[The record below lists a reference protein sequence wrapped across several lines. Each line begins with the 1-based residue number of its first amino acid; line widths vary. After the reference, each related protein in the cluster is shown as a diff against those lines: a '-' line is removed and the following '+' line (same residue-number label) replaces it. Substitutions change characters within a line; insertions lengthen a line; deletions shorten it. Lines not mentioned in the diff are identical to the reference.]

1 MAKTRILV
9 VEDEGIIAK
18 DIKNTLESLGYA
30 VTAVVSSG
38 EDAIERTEA
47 TRPDLVLMD
56 IVLKGTNG
64 IEAANQIHDH
74 LNIPVVYLTA
84 YADDET
90 LQRAKITEP
99 YGYIL
104 KPFEERDFR
113 ATIETAL
120 YKHRMEKKLRES
132 EQWLSVTLKSIGDA
146 VIATDVNGLV
156 TFMNPVAE
164 ALTGWQRDDAA
175 GKHLQDIFHIVNEQT
190 GMAVEDPAKK
200 ARAEGLVVGLA
211 NHTVLI
217 AKDGTR
223 RPLDDCAAPI
233 KDEQG
238 HMIGAVLIFR
248 DITKQRN
255 AVKEKERL
263 EAQLRQAQKMEA
275 VGRLAG
281 GIAHDFNNL
290 LTVIEGYADLAL
302 AKVDENHLLHADL
315 DEIRKASVR
324 ASGLTRQLL
333 LFSRQRPTKAVPLD
347 VNEAIN
353 GLVNMLT
360 RLLTEN
366 VTLTRRM
373 AEGLWMVEGD
383 PGSLE
388 QVILNLV
395 VNARDAMPQGGEI
408 VVTTENVHVDEKLC
422 EVCAQAR
429 PGDFVRVSVHDS
441 GVGMDQ
447 DTMMHLAEPF
457 FTTKKPGEGT
467 GMGLAV
473 AYGIIKQHGGWMH
486 VESKPHVGSLFS
498 AYLPATARPAE
509 KERDKQVPPE
519 DLWGKGE
526 RILLI
531 EDNDAVQKFATRGL
545 SEHGYTVFA
554 AANAQEAEVI
564 FEKEGG
570 NFDLIFSDVVLPD
583 ESGPMVVE
591 RFLKRK
597 PSITAVFTT
606 GYSKGQTDWSII
618 EKGAYSYLLK
628 PYSLSDMLAFLHNA
642 LQATEKKKA

>member
-18 DIKNTLESLGYA
+18 DIKNTLESLGYE
-30 VTAVVSSG
+30 VTAIVSSG

-64 IEAANQIHDH
+64 IEAANQIRDQ

-90 LQRAKITEP
+90 LQCAKITEP

-113 ATIETAL
+113 ATIETAH
-120 YKHRMEKKLRES
+120 YKHRMEKKLKES

-146 VIATDVNGLV
+146 VITTDVNGLV

-175 GKHLQDIFHIVNEQT
+175 GKHLQDVFHIVNKQA

-200 ARAEGLVVGLA
+200 APAEEDVVGLA
-211 NHTVLI
+211 NHTELI

-223 RPLDDCAAPI
+223 RPLDECAAPI

-255 AVKEKERL
+255 ALKEKARL

-333 LFSRQRPTKAVPLD
+333 LFSRQQPTKSVPLD

-373 AEGLWMVEGD
+373 VEGLWMVEGD

-395 VNARDAMPQGGEI
+395 VNARDAMPRGGEI
-408 VVTTENVHVDEKLC
+408 VVTTENIHVDEKLC
-422 EVCAQAR
+422 KVCAQAR
-429 PGDFVRVSVHDS
+429 PGDFVRVSVRDS

-473 AYGIIKQHGGWMH
+473 VYGIIKQHGGWMQ
-486 VESKPHVGSLFS
+486 VESKPHEGSLFS
-498 AYLPATARPAE
+498 AYLPATARVVE
-509 KERDKQVPPE
+509 KERDKQVPPKG
-519 DLWGKGE
+519 LQGKGE
-526 RILLI
+526 RILFI
-531 EDNDAVQKFATRGL
+531 EDNNAVRKFGTRGL
-545 SEHGYTVFA
+545 SEQGYTVFA

-591 RFLKRK
+591 RLLKRK
-597 PSITAVFTT
+597 PGITAVFTT
-606 GYSKGQTDWSII
+606 GYSKGRADWSII